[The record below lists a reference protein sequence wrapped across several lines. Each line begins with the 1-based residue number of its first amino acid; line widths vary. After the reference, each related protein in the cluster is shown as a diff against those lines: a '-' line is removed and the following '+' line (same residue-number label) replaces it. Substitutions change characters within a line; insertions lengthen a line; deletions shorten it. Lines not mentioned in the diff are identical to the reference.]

1 VTIDLEFD
9 DAQQSIAEAVSQFC
23 RDRCGADRIKQ
34 ESGRFPRA
42 LWGELAELGM
52 LAIGT
57 PEGEG
62 GALEMTAAMEVLGA
76 HVFPGP
82 LVATFLANKVLEE
95 DERQRV
101 IDGRAI
107 VCAGSGALVPWAPV
121 ADLFLEID
129 GDRVFAAQAEGAIE
143 EVETLGGE
151 PWGRLRLKRGVE
163 LVRGS
168 VGLLFADIAL
178 AAYQAGAGN
187 ALLEAT
193 SRHAATRTQFGRAIG
208 EFQAVAH
215 PLADCSMDLAAAQGL
230 VRHAAFL
237 YDEIDEID
245 EIDEVEETDQS
256 NNAGEANLAHVRAMA
271 CGAKLS
277 ANGAALRAAHVCHQV
292 FGAIGITLE
301 GPVFHVSRRIRQ
313 LASQS
318 RSDRA
323 EREVLLGAIGMENT
337 SSASA

>member
-1 VTIDLEFD
+1 MTIDLEFD
-9 DAQQSIAEAVSQFC
+9 DAQQSIASAVSQFC
-23 RDRCGADRIKQ
+23 RDRCGADRIKR

-62 GALEMTAAMEVLGA
+62 GALEMTAAMEILGA

-82 LVATFLANKVLEE
+82 LVATFLANKVLDE

-107 VCAGSGALVPWAPV
+107 VCAGSAPLMPWASV

-129 GDRVFAAQAEGAIE
+129 GDRVFKAQVEGAVE

-151 PWGRLRLKRGVE
+151 PWGRLRLRRGAE
-163 LVRGS
+163 RVRGS
-168 VGLLFADIAL
+168 LGLLFADIAL
-178 AAYQAGAGN
+178 AAYQAGAGA
-187 ALLEAT
+187 ALVEAA

-237 YDEIDEID
+237 YDELPESGEIADLDEAKL
-245 EIDEVEETDQS
+245 TD
-256 NNAGEANLAHVRAMA
+256 LRAMA

-277 ANGAALRAAHVCHQV
+277 ASGAAVRAVHVCHQV

-318 RSDRA
+318 REDRTQR
-323 EREVLLGAIGMENT
+323 ERLLGAFGMG
-337 SSASA
+337 SASSTAA